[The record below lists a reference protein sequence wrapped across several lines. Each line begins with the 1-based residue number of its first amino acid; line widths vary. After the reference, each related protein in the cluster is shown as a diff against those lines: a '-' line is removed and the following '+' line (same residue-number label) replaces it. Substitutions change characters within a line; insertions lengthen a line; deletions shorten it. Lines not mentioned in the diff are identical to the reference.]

1 MKAKQVMTS
10 GKDTQS
16 DAFEGTYEG
25 SAGLYDIFIIG
36 GGVNGCGIARDA
48 AGRGLSVMLCEKD
61 DLAQAT
67 SSASTKLFHG
77 GLRYLEYF
85 KFRMV
90 REALQERETL
100 LGMMPHIAWPLRF
113 VLPVNRALHFANDN
127 SALGRILGYIPG
139 LKGRR
144 PAWLT
149 RLGLF
154 VYDHIG
160 GRRLLPACRP
170 LSLRNH
176 VSGDPLQD
184 QFRLA
189 FEYSDCW
196 VEDSRLVV
204 LNARSAAMHGADILT
219 RTSFCDARRQN
230 GIWHV
235 QVRDSSGVVREV
247 RAKAVVNAA
256 GPWAEA
262 VLSGDMRRGNQHGL
276 RLVRGSHIITRRL
289 FDHAQPYFL
298 QLADGRII
306 FAIPYERN
314 FTLIG
319 TTDVDHDSDPAIAS
333 CSDAERDYL
342 LGAVNGFFKTQLTV
356 EDVVASFSGVRP
368 LYDDKAGSAAAAT
381 RDYVLTCEDDAG
393 VAPVLNVF
401 GGKITTYRRL
411 AEHALEKLAPWFPEM
426 GGHWSDTEALP
437 GGHFQLSER
446 DGLPARLMAEHA
458 YLDHDWAERLVRAY
472 GMDAFD
478 MLAGAKDIADLG
490 ICFGGMLYAR
500 EVDWLRQ
507 DEWAVTADDI
517 LWRRSKL
524 GLVLDDQAATRL
536 TAWLANASPVTEVA

>member
-1 MKAKQVMTS
+1 MTS
-10 GKDTQS
+10 GKDTRN
-16 DAFEGTYEG
+16 DKDT
-25 SAGLYDIFIIG
+25 LYDMFIIG

-85 KFRMV
+85 QFRMV
-90 REALQERETL
+90 REALQEREIL

-113 VLPVNRALHFANDN
+113 VLPVNRALRYANDT
-127 SALGRILGYIPG
+127 SALGRVLGYVPG

-160 GRRLLPACRP
+160 GRQILPACRT
-170 LSLRNH
+170 LSLGRH
-176 VSGDPLQD
+176 PAGAPLKD
-184 QFRLA
+184 QFGLA

-219 RTSFCDARRQN
+219 RTPFRNARRQD

-235 QVRDSSGVVREV
+235 KIEAPGGRVREV
-247 RAKAVVNAA
+247 RAKSIVNAA

-276 RLVRGSHIITRRL
+276 RLVRGSHIITKRL

-306 FAIPYERN
+306 FAIPYERD

-319 TTDVDHDSDPAIAS
+319 TTDVDHETDPATAN
-333 CSDAERDYL
+333 CSAAERDYL
-342 LGAVNGFFKTQLTV
+342 LEAVNGFFKKQVTAD
-356 EDVVASFSGVRP
+356 DVVASFSGVRP
-368 LYDDKAGSAAAAT
+368 LYDDKAGSAAATT

-393 VAPVLNVF
+393 LAPVLNVF

-411 AEHALEKLAPWFPEM
+411 AEHALEKLAPWFPYM
-426 GGHWSDTEALP
+426 GPCWSKTEALP
-437 GGHFQLSER
+437 GGHFQLAER
-446 DGLPARLMAEHA
+446 DGLPDRLMTEHA
-458 YLDHDWAERLVRAY
+458 YLHRDWAERLVRAY
-472 GMDAFD
+472 GMDAFN
-478 MLAGAKDIADLG
+478 MLAGTKDIDDLG
-490 ICFGGMLYAR
+490 VCFGGTLYAR

-507 DEWAVTADDI
+507 YEWAMTADDI
-517 LWRRSKL
+517 LWRRSKM
-524 GLVLDDQAATRL
+524 GLVLDEDAAARL
-536 TAWLANASPVTEVA
+536 TSWLAHASPVQDVA

>member
-1 MKAKQVMTS
+1 MTS
-10 GKDTQS
+10 GQDTRNDKDT
-16 DAFEGTYEG
+16 
-25 SAGLYDIFIIG
+25 LYDIFIIG

-85 KFRMV
+85 QFRMV
-90 REALQERETL
+90 REALQEREIL

-113 VLPVNRALHFANDN
+113 VLPINRALRYANDT
-127 SALGRILGYIPG
+127 SALGRILSYIPG

-154 VYDHIG
+154 AYDHMG
-160 GRRLLPACRP
+160 GRQILPACRTLWLGRHPAGVP
-170 LSLRNH
+170 LK
-176 VSGDPLQD
+176 D
-184 QFRLA
+184 QFGLA

-219 RTSFCDARRQN
+219 RTSFRNARRQD

-235 QVRDSSGVVREV
+235 KIKALGGRVREV
-247 RAKAVVNAA
+247 RAKSIVNAA

-262 VLSGDMRRGNQHGL
+262 VLGGDMRRGKQHGL
-276 RLVRGSHIITRRL
+276 RLVRGSHIITKRL
-289 FDHAQPYFL
+289 FDLAQPYL
-298 QLADGRII
+298 LHLADGRII

-319 TTDVDHDSDPAIAS
+319 TTDVDHETDPATAS
-333 CSDAERDYL
+333 CSAAERDYL
-342 LGAVNGFFKTQLTV
+342 LEAVNGFFKKQVTAN
-356 EDVVASFSGVRP
+356 DVVASFSGVRP
-368 LYDDKAGSAAAAT
+368 LYDNKAGSAAATT
-381 RDYVLTCEDDAG
+381 RDYVLACEDDAG

-411 AEHALEKLAPWFPEM
+411 AEHALEKLAPWFPYM
-426 GGHWSDTEALP
+426 GPCWSKTEALP
-437 GGHFQLSER
+437 GGHFQLAER
-446 DGLPARLMAEHA
+446 DGLPDRLMTEHA
-458 YLDHDWAERLVRAY
+458 YLDRDWAERLVRAY
-472 GMDAFD
+472 GMDAFN
-478 MLAGAKDIADLG
+478 MLAGTKDIDDLG
-490 ICFGGMLYAR
+490 VCFGGTLYAR

-507 DEWAVTADDI
+507 HEWAMTADDI

-524 GLVLDDQAATRL
+524 GLVLDENAAARL
-536 TAWLANASPVTEVA
+536 TSWLANASPVQDVA